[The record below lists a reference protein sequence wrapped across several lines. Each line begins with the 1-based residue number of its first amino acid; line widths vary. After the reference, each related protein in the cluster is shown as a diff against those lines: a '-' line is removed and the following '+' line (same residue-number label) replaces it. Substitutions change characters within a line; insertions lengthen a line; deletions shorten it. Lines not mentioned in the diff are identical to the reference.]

1 MSDDN
6 QTITIELDDARDVM
20 YSELND
26 LLGEQVVDAEIESQ
40 LIDVVTEMYDNR
52 EQLKQQLEQQRQQQ
66 RQ

>member
-6 QTITIELDDARDVM
+6 QTISVELDGARDVM

-26 LLGEQVVDAEIESQ
+26 LLGEQIVDAEIESQ

-52 EQLKQQLEQQRQQQ
+52 EQLKQQLEQQRQ
-66 RQ
+66 R